1 MSAGNT
7 SYSIPTLPSRVGMR
21 DCYLMSLFSLGEATK
36 KVRKSSPVHVFILT
50 HPKHFVKYHILQQG
64 LYRNLLSPVII
75 HNSDN
80 NCDSLSGVWYL

>member
-36 KVRKSSPVHVFILT
+36 KVRIPSPVHVFILT
-50 HPKHFVKYHILQQG
+50 HHDRFVKIKTWVGMDRLRYAPRKQCGHA
-64 LYRNLLSPVII
+64 
-75 HNSDN
+75 
-80 NCDSLSGVWYL
+80 